1 MLRFV
6 GCDVHKRTA
15 VFTILLSDGTLFATY
30 TVPVTREGLAAF
42 AERQLAQ
49 EDRLAMEATTNTWAV
64 AGVLRPFVKEIV
76 IGNPLKVRAIAE
88 AKIKTDKVDSRVLA
102 ELLRCEY
109 LPIVWQPDQETQ
121 RLRRLTHRRAALVS
135 DRTRLKNRL
144 HSILHH
150 TLVPLPECDLFSK
163 RGIAWL
169 RQVPLAEE
177 EALARESDLR
187 LLELTE
193 LEIAQLDDLLVRE
206 AWQDEK
212 VRLVMSIPGI
222 DYTVAQTCLAAIGDI
237 ARFANAKKL
246 SAYLGL
252 NPSTRQSGAH
262 CYHGPITKQGNAHAR
277 WLLVQAAQHL
287 AQYRGPLGQTMRK
300 IVKRKNRNVAVVACA
315 RKLAVLLWHVLSSGE
330 PFRYAQPKSLQ
341 AKFSRLRV
349 RATGQRR
356 RGGVAKGTPRSP
368 QYGHGRTRAVPSL
381 PQVLAENGLR
391 EIAAL
396 AKGEK
401 VMLER
406 KRLDAFYRELQTP
419 SRIQANTPNPKIE
432 EIEEDLKSELTQS

>member
-1 MLRFV
+1 M
-6 GCDVHKRTA
+6 
-15 VFTILLSDGTLFATY
+15 
-30 TVPVTREGLAAF
+30 
-42 AERQLAQ
+42 
-49 EDRLAMEATTNTWAV
+49 
-64 AGVLRPFVKEIV
+64 
-76 IGNPLKVRAIAE
+76 
-88 AKIKTDKVDSRVLA
+88 
-102 ELLRCEY
+102 
-109 LPIVWQPDQETQ
+109 VWQPDQETQ

-144 HSILHH
+144 RSILHH
-150 TLVPLPECDLFSK
+150 TLVPLPDCDLFSK

-169 RQVPLAEE
+169 RQVPLAQE

-193 LEIAQLDDLLVRE
+193 LEITQMDDLLVRE

-212 VRLVMSIPGI
+212 VRLVMMSIPGI
-222 DYTVAQTCLAAIGDI
+222 DYTVAQTCLAAIGNI
-237 ARFANAKKL
+237 SRFPNAKKL

-287 AQYRGPLGQTMRK
+287 AQYRGPLGQTMRR
-300 IVKRKNRNVAVVACA
+300 IVKRKNRNLAVVACA

-381 PQVLAENGLR
+381 SQVLVENGLPSV
-391 EIAAL
+391 APL
-396 AKGEK
+396 AKGER
-401 VMLER
+401 VMLDR
-406 KRLDAFYRELQTP
+406 NRLDTFYRELQTP
-419 SRIQANTPNPKIE
+419 SRIEANTPTPQVE
-432 EIEEDLKSELTQS
+432 ETEEDFKSELTQS